1 MSIRD
6 IIDGHLVASGFCSAN
21 QIGKRL
27 RDRKDIQI
35 ADLGQ
40 AGKSGQLAALIQERI
55 RHIYRRQRRLDQA
68 ETRPEMLG
76 RRCPDN
82 QAAKAKV
89 QQRG

>member
-1 MSIRD
+1 
-6 IIDGHLVASGFCSAN
+6 VTVQAP
-21 QIGKRL
+21 
-27 RDRKDIQI
+27 
-35 ADLGQ
+35 GQ

-82 QAAKAKV
+82 QASQSQSRTTAGV
-89 QQRG
+89 TRR